1 MKKIALMLPMLLLTG
16 CTALL
21 LAGCSTIASVQSIW
35 PRDHDPAL
43 VSGYIQLQ
51 INLEKVD
58 CVKKDSFTQ
67 ALADADWLNRYAEFR
82 DDPQKVSTKAVLE
95 NLKKASQSGEVACK
109 RWVNLSNISLKTI
122 KESWSGR

>member
-1 MKKIALMLPMLLLTG
+1 MLPMLLLTG

>member
-1 MKKIALMLPMLLLTG
+1 MLPLFLLTG

-43 VSGYIQLQ
+43 VSGYVQLQ

-58 CVKKDSFTQ
+58 CNKKETFNQ
-67 ALADADWLNRYAEFR
+67 ALLDADWLNRYAEFR
-82 DDPQKVSTKAVLE
+82 DDPQKVSTKAVSD
-95 NLKKASQSGEVACK
+95 NLKKAYASGEAACK
-109 RWVNLSNISLKTI
+109 RWINLSNVSMKTI
-122 KESWSGR
+122 KDSWSGR